1 MRDVTAKSLRAT
13 ALTVSKSVYFDDG
26 KRRLKVLATL
36 DVGLTEA
43 VDRDRR
49 SQP

>member
-1 MRDVTAKSLRAT
+1 MLQPNRSAPA